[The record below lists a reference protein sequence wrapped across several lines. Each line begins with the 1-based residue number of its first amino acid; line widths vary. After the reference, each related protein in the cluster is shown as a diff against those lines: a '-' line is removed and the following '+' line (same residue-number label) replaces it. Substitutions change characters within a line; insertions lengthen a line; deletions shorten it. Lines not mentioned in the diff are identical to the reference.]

1 MSSPKRK
8 PTETEDEKDTG
19 HGYFSDADAIIAL
32 QKRMR
37 QFEIMVGY
45 VMDQAMP
52 DEATTMA
59 KLEKRIEKLENNVAL
74 CRCKIDSS
82 SESIDLFHTPVTE

>member
-1 MSSPKRK
+1 MSSS
-8 PTETEDEKDTG
+8 EDEKDTG
-19 HGYFSDADAIIAL
+19 HGYFSDTDAIIAL

-59 KLEKRIEKLENNVAL
+59 KLEKRIEKLENKAAL
-74 CRCKIDSS
+74 CTCKIDSS
-82 SESIDLFHTPVTE
+82 GESVDLFHTPVTE